1 MWYCFDDQ
9 ILRVVGNHWLIYE
22 GEVVKNSSS
31 SASKKPAFCVRRN
44 MSIMKAKASV
54 LAYVY
59 GGPSGK
65 GFKYTIEGSYTRRS
79 CKIMDES
86 GRACSEI
93 KRKKPL
99 KGGASFGL
107 EVFDLIVQP
116 GFDSRFAM
124 AIVLLLDQMFSWP
137 FVFICFKGIYPLWF
151 NERTLV
157 SFQLVCFIILY
168 NITYNIQLIGQ
179 LKWTKN

>member
-1 MWYCFDDQ
+1 MLKRYLKGLIVIFFVGIFCLKWKDIKYCGRTKKEIEPKDHGPREYYFFLNFFYYDEQ
-9 ILRVVGNHWLIYE
+9 KLRIVGKHWLIYE
-22 GEVVKNSSS
+22 GEVGKNSSS
-31 SASKKPAFCVRRN
+31 SSKKPAFCVRRN

-59 GGPSGK
+59 GGPSRK

-79 CKIMDES
+79 CKILDES

-107 EVFDLIVQP
+107 EVFDLIVKP

-124 AIVLLLDQMFSWP
+124 AIVLLLDQMFS
-137 FVFICFKGIYPLWF
+137 
-151 NERTLV
+151 
-157 SFQLVCFIILY
+157 
-168 NITYNIQLIGQ
+168 
-179 LKWTKN
+179 